1 VIGRLFAR
9 IVNSQAGWA
18 KPFGDF
24 NVRWIGA
31 ILRPIRPVKNFL
43 NGKWIG
49 HSVHAL
55 LTDVPVGALTLVII
69 FDILDA
75 AGTASLRTAAD
86 LTLGFG
92 ILAMLGAAVAGAAD
106 YADTDDEARVVAT
119 VHATFMVVALIVY
132 LISLGMRLSAPT
144 GDRTI
149 AIALSVIAYLILAFA
164 AWIGGEVAYGF
175 GNMVNRHAWR
185 FGSKSNWIKLDVTD
199 IPENTPTAAKAGAQ
213 TLVVVR
219 QGATVYA
226 MHSQCAHAGGPLNE
240 GKLVDGCLECPWH
253 QSRFELATGR
263 RKQGPTTFDQP
274 IYEVRAADGGGWE
287 VKRVIPSK
295 PIEIASGAAPAPQP
309 VAASVS
315 QSAGDL
321 VDTGKEPRSWR
332 GDRPGHSA

>member
-1 VIGRLFAR
+1 MIGRLFAR
-9 IVNSQAGWA
+9 IVNAQAGWA

-31 ILRPIRPVKNFL
+31 ILRPIRPIKDFL

-55 LTDVPVGALTLVII
+55 LTDVPIGALTLVIV

-75 AGTASLRTAAD
+75 AGVASLRTAAD
-86 LTLGFG
+86 LTLALG
-92 ILAMLGAAVAGAAD
+92 ILAMLAAAVAGMAD
-106 YADTDDEARVVAT
+106 YMDTDDDARTVAT
-119 VHATFMVVALIVY
+119 VHGTFMVIALVVY
-132 LISLGMRLSAPT
+132 VISLVLRVGSA

-149 AIALSVIAYLILAFA
+149 PIVLSIVAYLILAFG
-164 AWIGGEVAYGF
+164 AWIGGEVVYGF

-185 FGSKSNWIKLDVTD
+185 FGSKSSWVKLDVTE

-219 QGATVYA
+219 QGTQIHA
-226 MHSQCAHAGGPLNE
+226 MHSVCAHAGGPLAE
-240 GKLVDGCLECPWH
+240 GKIVDGCIECPWH
-253 QSRFELATGR
+253 MSRFELGTGR

-274 IYEVRAADGGGWE
+274 VYEVRAAEGGGWE

-295 PIEIASGAAPAPQP
+295 PIEIGTSAGAQLP
-309 VAASVS
+309 VSS
-315 QSAGDL
+315 SAGDL
-321 VDTGKEPRSWR
+321 VQTGEPRSWR